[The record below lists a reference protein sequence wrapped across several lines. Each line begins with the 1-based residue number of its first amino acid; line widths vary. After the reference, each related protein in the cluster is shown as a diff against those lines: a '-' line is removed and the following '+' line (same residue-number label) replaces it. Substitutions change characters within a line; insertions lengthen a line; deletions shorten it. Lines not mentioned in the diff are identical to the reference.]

1 VRAELSGKERIL
13 RVLAR
18 QEPDRVPHFEWS
30 IDKKVRSALVPG
42 CRSLDEFAVK
52 MGLDAVLAD
61 PDFAR
66 QKIAPGQWRTE
77 WGYTIQESEEE
88 HGVEV
93 DSPINIM
100 EDFSRYT
107 PPDPRAAGRY
117 ATIEKTLAEHGKTH
131 AVIVHLNDVFS
142 IPRYMM
148 GYENLLMA
156 IAAEPE
162 LVSALVT
169 MSVDVNLAMAREV
182 AARGVEIVYTG
193 DDFAGDTGPL
203 MSPAHFRE
211 LFYPGLCRVMKG
223 YKDLGLRVIKHTDGM
238 IWPLM
243 DMIVDSGIDCLDPI
257 DPVAGMNLAEVKRKF
272 GRRIALKG
280 NVDCSH
286 LMTLGTPAQVSAA
299 TRDALRIGAP
309 GGGFILSSSNSI
321 HSSVKPENYMAM
333 LRTLKEHGTYPLRV

>member
-1 VRAELSGKERIL
+1 MAELSGKERIM

-30 IDKKVRSALVPG
+30 IDRKVRAALVPG
-42 CRSLDEFAVK
+42 CGSLNEFAVV

-61 PDFAR
+61 PDFSR

-93 DSPINIM
+93 DSPIHTM

-107 PPDPRAAGRY
+107 PPHPGAAGRY
-117 ATIEKTLAEHGKTH
+117 ATIEKTLAEYGRTH

-142 IPRYMM
+142 IPRYLM

-211 LFYPGLCRVMKG
+211 LFYPGLRRVMKG

-257 DPVAGMNLAEVKRKF
+257 DPVAGMDLAEVKQKF

-286 LMTLGTPAQVSAA
+286 LMTLGTPEQVAAA

-333 LRTLKEHGTYPLRV
+333 LRTLKEFGTYPIRA